1 MKKKYDCKCGGK
13 ILLSRCL
20 SNNFLVDCLQCNK
33 CEERFFTMNQTKEL
47 IRLREANKTIEGK
60 RKIIKVG
67 SSIAALLPKKI
78 SVYGV
83 KAGLIDNVRLLSKNS
98 IEIQFSKELIK

>member
-1 MKKKYDCKCGGK
+1 MKKYSCDCGGK
-13 ILLSRCL
+13 IVKSRCL
-20 SNNFLVDCLQCNK
+20 KENFLVDCLRCNK
-33 CEERFFTMNQTKEL
+33 CDELLFTGDQMREILQ
-47 IRLREANKTIEGK
+47 LRELNKIIEGK